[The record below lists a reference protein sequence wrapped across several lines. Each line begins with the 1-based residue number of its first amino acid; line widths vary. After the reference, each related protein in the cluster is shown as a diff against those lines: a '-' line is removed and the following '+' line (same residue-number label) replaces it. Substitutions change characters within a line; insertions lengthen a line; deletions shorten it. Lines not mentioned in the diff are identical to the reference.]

1 MGWLQSIFSKK
12 ERRTP
17 ESVDDSTFESMVLQA
32 ELPVVLD
39 VWSPGCPPC
48 QQLETVMMSLAT
60 DYCDRVRVCEMNA
73 TSAPRATSSLKVR
86 ATPTVLYFRG
96 GELVERVMGFRGSL
110 YHQQTI
116 EEVFGV
122 PHRAP

>member
-1 MGWLQSIFSKK
+1 MGWLQNIFSKK
-12 ERRTP
+12 ERRAP

-48 QQLETVMMSLAT
+48 QQLEPVMMSLAT
-60 DYCDRVRVCEMNA
+60 DYFDRVRVCEMNA
-73 TSAPRATSSLKVR
+73 TSAPRVTSSLRVR
-86 ATPTVLYFRG
+86 GTPTVLYFLG
-96 GELVERVMGFRGSL
+96 GELVERVTGFRGSL
-110 YHQQTI
+110 YHRQTI